1 MQIFVRGIKA
11 LPNDILRSAVHE
23 KYASTERSR
32 LQLLLA
38 TWDLE
43 ATKRRFHTLE
53 QIQRHLETTHSLS
66 ESEFKLWHDMYTDRG
81 LPELKEDELYYGSQ
95 LPSMAR
101 EVDRDATELTVMVE
115 HVRERVFG
123 T

>member
-1 MQIFVRGIKA
+1 
-11 LPNDILRSAVHE
+11 
-23 KYASTERSR
+23 
-32 LQLLLA
+32 
-38 TWDLE
+38 
-43 ATKRRFHTLE
+43 
-53 QIQRHLETTHSLS
+53 
-66 ESEFKLWHDMYTDRG
+66 MYTDRG